1 MQVKLIGCQRISFTN
16 NNGENINGTNIYV
29 AFKDENVEGLRTEKL
44 FLKENIVLPKDTKL
58 NDTLDIYFNMKGKVE
73 SISKEQ

>member
-1 MQVKLIGCQRISFTN
+1 MQVKLIGCQRICFTN

-29 AFKDENVEGLRTEKL
+29 AFKDENVEGLKTEKL

-58 NDTLDIYFNMKGKVE
+58 NDTLDISFNMKGKVE
-73 SISKEQ
+73 SISKVQ